1 MGKMP
6 MPRKIMGRP
15 ALSEA
20 NGMPMPQLM
29 PQQNLSAAAPAESD
43 NVVYSLC
50 GTGVSPVMT
59 HGQDAH
65 ATKDH
70 GQDAHATA
78 KPGEENAS
86 WVRRCGIA
94 DSRIESADGAG
105 IRGVAEGWRNQ
116 RRVTSGGRR
125 VMSEAGRL
133 TSDG

>member
-1 MGKMP
+1 MGRMP

-29 PQQNLSAAAPAESD
+29 PQQNLSAATPAESD

-50 GTGVSPVMT
+50 GTGVPHVKN

-70 GQDAHATA
+70 GQDGHAT
-78 KPGEENAS
+78 KDHGQ
-86 WVRRCGIA
+86 
-94 DSRIESADGAG
+94 DGHATKK
-105 IRGVAEGWRNQ
+105 R
-116 RRVTSGGRR
+116 
-125 VMSEAGRL
+125 
-133 TSDG
+133 